1 MVLLPSGGRRL
12 VLWLDI
18 FQMARPGELDE
29 YGHGYSG
36 EERITGLVSE
46 ADRQKA
52 ENERRSFFPIPEILV
67 EQVNCANQQG
77 QQKVLCLSHVIDAS
91 SLLWTR
97 DLSGPI
103 GKCKQMGIGLN
114 VHDPVGH
121 HRCPINRRTEV
132 RLADNLLILARGHHN
147 DIAVFVAHIEFSI
160 RYQGGS
166 PDVRFHIVRPIDL
179 PRIRIQTM
187 YKA

>member
-67 EQVNCANQQG
+67 EQVNCANQQE
-77 QQKVLCLSHVIDAS
+77 QQKVLCLSHVIDGFVVY
-91 SLLWTR
+91 
-97 DLSGPI
+97 SGRATFPAP
-103 GKCKQMGIGLN
+103 L
-114 VHDPVGH
+114 
-121 HRCPINRRTEV
+121 E
-132 RLADNLLILARGHHN
+132 
-147 DIAVFVAHIEFSI
+147 
-160 RYQGGS
+160 
-166 PDVRFHIVRPIDL
+166 
-179 PRIRIQTM
+179 
-187 YKA
+187 KANKWVLD